1 MAHPT
6 PRADALAKKPGVLE
20 KRRHQIFMRR
30 SYQAYKDLER
40 RYNEQIFSG
49 PSKKRKKLPLPF
61 TLEQLR
67 DRIKVA
73 LNEGIWCPY
82 LGQLEKLTVR
92 NFSVDHVVPIA
103 RGGSVFSFD
112 NLIVCSRSANL
123 AKGEMT
129 GKEFQELIGMMTDAA
144 DNGAN
149 AWPRE
154 ALMDV
159 IGRLKAGAAVKR
171 LRFLGRH

>member
-40 RYNEQIFSG
+40 RFNETEEG
-49 PSKKRKKLPLPF
+49 LKRRPRKLLLPF
-61 TLEQLR
+61 SLEQLR

-82 LGQLEKLTVR
+82 LGQMEKLTVR
-92 NFSVDHVVPIA
+92 NFSVDHVVPIS
-103 RGGSVFSFD
+103 RGGSVSSFG

-129 GKEFQELIGMMTDAA
+129 GAEFQELIGMMTDAA

-154 ALMDV
+154 AMMDV

-171 LRFLGRH
+171 LRFLGRK